1 MHLHCCMLTQH
12 RYAPEDRDHQN
23 TVEDDHRHG
32 SAGLERRLQ
41 GRHPADP
48 ARAWRP
54 SATMR
59 TSRAPLPAQAFNNL
73 QCQLATPLLDLVEA
87 GIKGRERK
95 EVPP

>member
-1 MHLHCCMLTQH
+1 MHRKIEITKTLSKTTTDT
-12 RYAPEDRDHQN
+12 DRPHP
-23 TVEDDHRHG
+23 